1 MASCAGRPG
10 LNLKGELL
18 NDGGSLIK
26 AKAED
31 CCADCRDDPR
41 CNVWVYCEGD
51 CVNYAYHSCW
61 LKRAPVGSFGAPDA
75 WAASEDTPWTSGW
88 FPPKEG
94 VRPPEPRGAEPEPEP
109 KPEADAEAEAE
120 APTADDGADP
130 ATAPRIRVVPV
141 GGDAPPAS
149 RAVEADPATPADPGP
164 GGVSPPEPDA
174 SGTPSADADA
184 ATFTLVPG
192 EPVTIPASEITIIP
206 GVGDSARLVVE
217 PEEPG
222 TGGSDSEGG
231 ADPATTA
238 EGRGE
243 EDDSFAVDVGTRPD
257 LPRPD
262 PGSSA
267 ACDASAYPACP
278 STAADPLASANVR
291 GSFQLLRAR
300 EAETGG
306 EDRASLTLLR
316 PGDEAREIFVTGT
329 LINAGDAAA
338 CLRDVEI
345 PFEFPY
351 AVALAPGAPP
361 RRVPPSDFVA
371 SCYYV
376 GVRSRE
382 ASAAP
387 GTRAANENA
396 FEDAVAGAE
405 RPRACEDVVD
415 LRVEDAG
422 PVMAFG
428 DDIALCPGCWL
439 VGGRDGVLFSWKHKD
454 GLTMTVRAGDDVGAA
469 APRCAAAEDAG
480 AAGP

>member
-1 MASCAGRPG
+1 
-10 LNLKGELL
+10 
-18 NDGGSLIK
+18 
-26 AKAED
+26 
-31 CCADCRDDPR
+31 
-41 CNVWVYCEGD
+41 
-51 CVNYAYHSCW
+51 
-61 LKRAPVGSFGAPDA
+61 
-75 WAASEDTPWTSGW
+75 
-88 FPPKEG
+88 
-94 VRPPEPRGAEPEPEP
+94 
-109 KPEADAEAEAE
+109 
-120 APTADDGADP
+120 
-130 ATAPRIRVVPV
+130 
-141 GGDAPPAS
+141 
-149 RAVEADPATPADPGP
+149 
-164 GGVSPPEPDA
+164 
-174 SGTPSADADA
+174 
-184 ATFTLVPG
+184 
-192 EPVTIPASEITIIP
+192 
-206 GVGDSARLVVE
+206 
-217 PEEPG
+217 
-222 TGGSDSEGG
+222 
-231 ADPATTA
+231 
-238 EGRGE
+238 
-243 EDDSFAVDVGTRPD
+243 
-257 LPRPD
+257 
-262 PGSSA
+262 
-267 ACDASAYPACP
+267 
-278 STAADPLASANVR
+278 VR

-428 DDIALCPGCWL
+428 DDVALCPGCWL

-454 GLTMTVRAGDDVGAA
+454 GLAMTVRAGDDVGAA

>member
-1 MASCAGRPG
+1 MDIRVVPAEGRLPAAR
-10 LNLKGELL
+10 
-18 NDGGSLIK
+18 GGGRS
-26 AKAED
+26 
-31 CCADCRDDPR
+31 RSR
-41 CNVWVYCEGD
+41 
-51 CVNYAYHSCW
+51 
-61 LKRAPVGSFGAPDA
+61 
-75 WAASEDTPWTSGW
+75 TQT
-88 FPPKEG
+88 
-94 VRPPEPRGAEPEPEP
+94 
-109 KPEADAEAEAE
+109 EADAEAEAG
-120 APTADDGADP
+120 PRRRTTRDP
-130 ATAPRIRVVPV
+130 RRRRGSRVVPV
-141 GGDAPPAS
+141 GGDAPRLS
-149 RAVEADPATPADPGP
+149 GGRGCPATPANPGP

-174 SGTPSADADA
+174 SGTPSRTRTRRRHARPRRARD
-184 ATFTLVPG
+184 PRG
-192 EPVTIPASEITIIP
+192 EITIIP
-206 GVGDSARLVVE
+206 GVGDSAR
-217 PEEPG
+217 PSSARG
-222 TGGSDSEGG
+222 ARDRRFDSEGRRSG
-231 ADPATTA
+231 
-238 EGRGE
+238 
-243 EDDSFAVDVGTRPD
+243 DDSRGAGGGGFLAVDGDPPTS
-257 LPRPD
+257 PD
-262 PGSSA
+262 PTRVFRGVRRVG
-267 ACDASAYPACP
+267 YPACP
-278 STAADPLASANVR
+278 SAAADPLASANVR

-351 AVALAPGAPP
+351 AVALAPGAP

-454 GLTMTVRAGDDVGAA
+454 GLAMTVRAGDDVGAA